1 MNAKALFK
9 IAIIG
14 GSGLYEID
22 GVDNIDE
29 VTVETPFGFPSDSI
43 ITGTY
48 QGIPI
53 AFLPRHGKGHRIT
66 PSELPARANIYAL
79 KMLGVERIIS
89 VSAVGSLRAEISP
102 LDMVVPD
109 QLIDRTRLRGNT
121 FFGDGIV
128 GHISFGSPFCINTS
142 KLLVDSAKLV
152 GAKVHEGGTYV
163 VMEGPAFSTKAESHT
178 YRSWGA
184 SIIGMTALPEA
195 KLAREAEICYSTL
208 ACVTD
213 YDVWHE
219 SEAEVTV
226 EMIIQNLLKNVA
238 KSKETLR
245 ILIPKLANLE
255 RNCECESALAN
266 AIITS
271 PETIPQN
278 TKERLAAIIGR
289 YIS

>member
-29 VTVETPFGFPSDSI
+29 VTVEPPFGFPSDSI

-109 QLIDRTRLRGNT
+109 QLIAVSYTHLR
-121 FFGDGIV
+121 
-128 GHISFGSPFCINTS
+128 
-142 KLLVDSAKLV
+142 A
-152 GAKVHEGGTYV
+152 HET
-163 VMEGPAFSTKAESHT
+163 
-178 YRSWGA
+178 
-184 SIIGMTALPEA
+184 
-195 KLAREAEICYSTL
+195 
-208 ACVTD
+208 
-213 YDVWHE
+213 
-219 SEAEVTV
+219 
-226 EMIIQNLLKNVA
+226 
-238 KSKETLR
+238 
-245 ILIPKLANLE
+245 
-255 RNCECESALAN
+255 
-266 AIITS
+266 
-271 PETIPQN
+271 
-278 TKERLAAIIGR
+278 
-289 YIS
+289 